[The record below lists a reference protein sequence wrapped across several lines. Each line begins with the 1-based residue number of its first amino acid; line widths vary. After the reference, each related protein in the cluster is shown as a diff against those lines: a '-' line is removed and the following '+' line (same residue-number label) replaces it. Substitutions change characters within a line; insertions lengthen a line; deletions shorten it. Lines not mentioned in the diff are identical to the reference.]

1 MIITDLKDL
10 GRIRAIGAT
19 RHTAIL
25 RIQHIHV
32 TEAVSRNRWLPFI
45 IYLSLEAQA
54 CMWSKSIWRSQ
65 WDRCRLVGRRVDI
78 CSLYLSLADFG
89 FPLEE
94 FFIG

>member
-10 GRIRAIGAT
+10 CRIRAIGAT

-25 RIQHIHV
+25 RIQHVNV
-32 TEAVSRNRWLPFI
+32 TEVVGCNRWLPFI

-54 CMWSKSIWRSQ
+54 CLWSKSIWCSQ
-65 WDRCRLVGRRVDI
+65 WDCCRLVGRRVDI
-78 CSLYLSLADFG
+78 CSLYLSLADFR
-89 FPLEE
+89 FSLEE